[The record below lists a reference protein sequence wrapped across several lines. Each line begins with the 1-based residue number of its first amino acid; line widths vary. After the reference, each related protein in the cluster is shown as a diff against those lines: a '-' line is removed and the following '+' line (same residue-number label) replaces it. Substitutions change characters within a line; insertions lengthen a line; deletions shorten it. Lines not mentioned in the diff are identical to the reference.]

1 MSNDKKSI
9 VIRIGRHVAT
19 QLHIVALKAAFGE
32 GVEVTPPTDARYGD
46 DPVAAVQAVIDSFAA
61 PDTTIAAVEAAGP
74 EPVLMAL
81 IKGLSV
87 PVIRPVFRREGNR
100 VVVIG
105 QDAAGR
111 DIFEVERYE
120 RLAIE
125 VRPTIVGEL
134 LG

>member
-1 MSNDKKSI
+1 MSNT
-9 VIRIGRHVAT
+9 VVRISRHKLTASHT
-19 QLHIVALKAAFGE
+19 AALKAAFGE
-32 GVEVTPPTDARYGD
+32 EVEVTPPTDACYGD
-46 DPVAAVQAVIDSFAA
+46 DPVAAVQAVIDSFVSAG
-61 PDTTIAAVEAAGP
+61 TTIVAVEAAGP

-100 VVVIG
+100 VVVAG
-105 QDAAGR
+105 QDDAGR
-111 DIFEVERYE
+111 DIFEVTHYE
-120 RLAIE
+120 RLTIE